1 MSEVVTPREL
11 HRLELYERFFR
22 PLGVEEQLE
31 LPLERSG
38 TRAVALGFNRERAAF
53 TARDRQLLE
62 AFRPHAVAAART
74 DQHLGAL
81 HLTVRGLERA
91 LEGPGCALLLVDTA
105 GRISAGTDAAWRLLR
120 SFFGARADAATLL
133 PDVLRRWLRA
143 QLDALLPADAVP
155 VPPRPFVSG
164 SAGAALTVHLVPN
177 AVSGLPV
184 LVLEE
189 EQAVSTALLAER
201 FALTPREAEV
211 LRWIADGKSNAET
224 AVLLAMRVATVKKHL
239 ERIFAKLGCDSRA
252 AALVLAREV
261 TRPLGAKGG

>member
-11 HRLELYERFFR
+11 HRLPLYEQFFR

-38 TRAVALGFNRERAAF
+38 TRTHALGFNRERAVF
-53 TARDRQLLE
+53 TTRERQLLE
-62 AFRPHAVAAART
+62 AFRPHVVAAART
-74 DQHLGAL
+74 AQHVSAL
-81 HLTVRGLERA
+81 RLTVQGLERA
-91 LEGPGCALLLVDTA
+91 LEGQGCALLVVDAA

-120 SFFGARADAATLL
+120 SSFGARADAATVL

-143 QLDALLPADAVP
+143 ELDALAPVDALPA
-155 VPPRPFVSG
+155 PPRPF
-164 SAGAALTVHLVPN
+164 AGTFGGCALTVHLIPN
-177 AVSGLPV
+177 AVSGSPV

-189 EQAVSTALLAER
+189 ERSLSAALLAER

-211 LRWIADGKSNAET
+211 LRWIADGKTNAET
-224 AVLLAMRVATVKKHL
+224 AAILAMQVGTVKKHL

-252 AALVLAREV
+252 AALALAREA
-261 TRPLGAKGG
+261 TRSLGTKGG